1 MKKVTRVSRS
11 RAVVYTHH
19 NGSELGEAHEARSYP
34 PTNCCAVDLSSWQ
47 GREGQSSWQGREGH
61 ILEDVLGLCEEALL
75 SGCSSS
81 KQKGATRIESGLCA
95 IAGQVKCRGPSWR
108 LKERKMPSGVG
119 LWCQWREGGCHRQ
132 ATRRMRQKESHKH
145 LWQSTLGFLLVFFEV
160 CALHSHEKKPE
171 GETLGLRL
179 DEALSTEKRIPLQI
193 L

>member
-47 GREGQSSWQGREGH
+47 GREGH

-81 KQKGATRIESGLCA
+81 KQKGATRIESSLCA